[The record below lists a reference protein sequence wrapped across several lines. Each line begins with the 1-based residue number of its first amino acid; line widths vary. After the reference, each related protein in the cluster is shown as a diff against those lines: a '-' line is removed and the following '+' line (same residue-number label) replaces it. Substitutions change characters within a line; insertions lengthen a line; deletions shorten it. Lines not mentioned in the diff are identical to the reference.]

1 MNKKVRKNKKLR
13 VLIIL
18 LILILGIILLA
29 NKDKIFKKAE
39 IDPSQL

>member
-29 NKDKIFKKAE
+29 NKDKRVKVGLVIE
-39 IDPSQL
+39 

>member
-29 NKDKIFKKAE
+29 NKDKIFKNE
-39 IDPSQL
+39 ITITS